1 MAAIAVVH
9 LEPQWPL
16 LQPSV
21 PYVYFGTNLP
31 TVYPVPVR
39 VGLPGPPKKQNY
51 YVNPLKAMVNR
62 LNKISTYRLGGVRNS
77 LFSSPEGCTAVKN
90 LFTWMSK
97 GTDLKNVRKTS
108 IHFLDFRVHK
118 RYVRGM

>member
-1 MAAIAVVH
+1 MLFVIFFVIHIFMPAIAVVH

-39 VGLPGPPKKQNY
+39 VGHI
-51 YVNPLKAMVNR
+51 NPLKAMVYR
-62 LNKISTYRLGGVRNS
+62 LNKLSVYRGRNS
-77 LFSSPEGCTAVKN
+77 LSSPEGCTAIKN
-90 LFTWMSK
+90 FFTFLSK
-97 GTDLKNVRKTS
+97 RTDL
-108 IHFLDFRVHK
+108 
-118 RYVRGM
+118 